1 MESSTQHEEHSGRA
15 VTDCGPSFSN
25 TNVSGAKHTC
35 QSCGIT
41 ASGSKPNPSSSA
53 NTASGQSP
61 TFSSGSETANP
72 SVRGPELVFSGHEDA
87 PRGVNTTSSIPSGV
101 NAASPIHSGVNA
113 ASLIH
118 SGANTANPT
127 SSPNGPEPSRFVGT
141 NSANPGD
148 SNAAAP
154 QTAPAPRVRRT
165 YLEIMTETPEST
177 ARGLAAF
184 REEMAN
190 TPSAQLRADAVFR
203 MILDGPSDQDPEAPP
218 EGESRESLE

>member
-72 SVRGPELVFSGHEDA
+72 SVRGPELAFSGHEDA

-113 ASLIH
+113 ASLIAAL
-118 SGANTANPT
+118 GNLRWGVNVARRAWLEAADVINTQP
-127 SSPNGPEPSRFVGT
+127 V
-141 NSANPGD
+141 D
-148 SNAAAP
+148 
-154 QTAPAPRVRRT
+154 
-165 YLEIMTETPEST
+165 
-177 ARGLAAF
+177 AF
-184 REEMAN
+184 RA
-190 TPSAQLRADAVFR
+190 SLRR
-203 MILDGPSDQDPEAPP
+203 N
-218 EGESRESLE
+218 RR